1 MGSNNFS
8 NEICKKMEMIF
19 SELKY
24 VYRKVVSPEYELK
37 RMFRKNVGYSLNL
50 DMPRTFNEKI
60 QWLKFNDRNPMYTDM
75 VDKYAVKQY
84 VASKIGNEYII
95 PTLGIWKHFDDIDF
109 DVLPVSFVLKCTHDC
124 GSVILVPNKDKMDK
138 KAARKKLEKG
148 LEHNYY
154 YSSYEWPYKNVSPMI
169 IAEQFMFDEKNK
181 QEGIDDI
188 TDYKFMCFN
197 GKVRCT
203 FTCTDRRSDDGLK
216 VTFFDNDWNQMPFE
230 RHYSAAKTGSIP
242 KPVNFELM
250 KNLAEKLADGIVFV
264 RVDFYEINNKVYFGE
279 MTFFPGSGMEEFT
292 PVKHDYVLGDWI
304 KLK

>member
-8 NEICKKMEMIF
+8 NEICKKKEMIF

-37 RMFRKNVGYSLNL
+37 RMFRKNVGYPLNL
-50 DMPRTFNEKI
+50 DMPRTFNEKL

-95 PTLGIWKHFDDIDF
+95 PTLGLWKHFDDIDF

-124 GSVILVPNKDKMDK
+124 GSVILVPNKDNMDK

-148 LEHNYY
+148 LARNYY

-181 QEGIDDI
+181 KEGIDDI

-230 RHYSAAKTGSIP
+230 RHYPAAKAGSIP

-264 RVDFYEINNKVYFGE
+264 RVDFYEINDKVYFGE

-292 PVKHDYVLGDWI
+292 PVKYDYVLGEWI